1 MQNKF
6 APYTDRYGG
15 RALLLFLLFSAAIYQ
30 LVTVGIGMFSLI
42 CLFPLVIIAIYV
54 AFRWRTA
61 TFWLLFFINYFL
73 QWFSKNNWIPSGIP
87 LSFYNEALE
96 IVLLV
101 IAIIDA
107 RKSPCF
113 DRTGNWMLYALMIW
127 CGFCTL
133 EIFNDTCGLGI
144 NVYAWYTGARL
155 MAFQILYAFLV
166 YIIYIDKPKILI
178 YYLIFWGCLSLF
190 SVLWVWKQKNI
201 GFTDGE
207 RSWLYG
213 RGYRTHVI
221 RWGTLIRYF
230 STHNDAASF
239 GIGIA
244 STAVAFLIFALT
256 SKVKKYRYY
265 FLITG
270 IACTWAM
277 FPSGTRTAIVC
288 FGAGIAFYTVLA
300 KSVKLS
306 AFVGVIFV
314 FAFFILAFTNIGN
327 SNDSIRRM
335 RTAFD
340 KNDASMNVR
349 DVNKESIKKYI
360 KEAPWGIGLG
370 MEREQV
376 PANNKYRIL
385 TEIPPDSEYVYIW
398 VRTGKIGIITFVL
411 TMLIMLGGAGWTVLF
426 RINSPSMRGIGAGL
440 CCAFVSMQLGG
451 YANQILMNFPNCLI
465 YYGGLSLVYALPY
478 MEKEWT
484 EWENKLLEK
493 EAERKRLKLEKKK
506 ASRV

>member
-30 LVTVGIGMFSLI
+30 LVTVGIGMFALI
-42 CLFPLVIIAIYV
+42 CLLPLVVIAIYV

-61 TFWLLFFINYFL
+61 TFWLLFFINYFI

-113 DRTGNWMLYALMIW
+113 ERTGNMMLYALMIW

-178 YYLIFWGCLSLF
+178 YYLIFWGALSLF
-190 SVLWVWKQKNI
+190 SVFWVWKQKNI

-256 SKVKKYRYY
+256 SKVKKYRYF

-360 KEAPWGIGLG
+360 KEAPWGIGIG

-376 PANNKYRIL
+376 PANNKYR

-411 TMLIMLGGAGWTVLF
+411 TMLIMLGGACWTVLF

-451 YANQILMNFPNCLI
+451 YANQILLNFPNCLI